1 MERIW
6 LWRMF
11 PLLVLLGVPHYAAA
25 QCEPP
30 ANPGPSSPDVA
41 ATAERPVS
49 LAGMIPN
56 IASDQKQ
63 IWFFPASVVH
73 GKHWKAVLAVTA
85 ATAALI
91 ALDPVNGTYF
101 RRTTDYRRF
110 NVLFSG
116 THTSLGITAV
126 PVSFYLAG
134 LISKNSYERNTALM
148 AAEAV
153 ADSEILTLV
162 LKNAGHRLRPAAIP
176 AHGNLWDTWFED
188 KGYTV
193 GGAGSFPSGHTIAAF
208 SVATVF
214 SHRYASHRWVPY
226 AAYGLAGM
234 VGFSRV
240 TLLSHF
246 PSDVFMGAA
255 LGYSIS
261 RFAVLR

>member
-1 MERIW
+1 M
-6 LWRMF
+6 LAF
-11 PLLVLLGVPHYAAA
+11 LVLLGVPYGAAG

-30 ANPGPSSPDVA
+30 ANPGPSSQNA

-49 LAGMIPN
+49 WGGMIPN
-56 IASDQKQ
+56 IASDQKR
-63 IWFFPASVVH
+63 IWFFPASVVR

-85 ATAALI
+85 TTAALI
-91 ALDPVNGTYF
+91 ALDPVDGTYF
-101 RRTTDYRRF
+101 RRTTDFRRF

-116 THTSLGITAV
+116 THASLGIAAV
-126 PVSFYLAG
+126 PLSFYVAG
-134 LISKNSYERNTALM
+134 LISRNSYERNTALL
-148 AAEAV
+148 AGEAV
-153 ADSEILTLV
+153 LDSEILTLF
-162 LKNAGHRLRPAAIP
+162 LKNGLHRLRPAAIP
-176 AHGNLWDTWFED
+176 AHHNLSDTWFED

-214 SHRYASHRWVPY
+214 AHRYASHRWVPY
-226 AAYGLAGM
+226 VAYGLAGI